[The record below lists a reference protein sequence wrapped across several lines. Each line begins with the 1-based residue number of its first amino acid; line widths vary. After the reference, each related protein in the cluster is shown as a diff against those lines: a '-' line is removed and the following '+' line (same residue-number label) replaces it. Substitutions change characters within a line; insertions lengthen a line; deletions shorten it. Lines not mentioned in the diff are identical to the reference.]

1 MDEPSPDP
9 VAWRVP
15 PGVLARD
22 RLAALYRRS
31 DGRGLARLAGHG
43 ALLAAGIAAAS
54 GAAGT
59 AWLGPAMLA
68 YGVVL
73 TALFAPLHECIHRTA
88 FAGRRLNDAVAWTCG
103 LVLVLPPF
111 YFRRFH
117 FDHHRYTQDPA
128 RDPEL
133 IAAKP
138 ASRTQY
144 LWQASGLPY
153 WRERLTTTARHAL
166 GRVDA
171 AAFLPPAVHRRIVR
185 EARILWAVYLG
196 IAAASVAAGS
206 AAALWYWLGPALLG
220 QPFLRLFLMA
230 EHGGCRRL
238 ADGLVN
244 TRTTLSNRFV
254 RFITWNMPYHA
265 EHPLYPAVPFHAL
278 PRVHVLVA
286 DKLAVPASGYTAVH
300 RRFLR
305 RLALGQPL

>member
-88 FAGRRLNDAVAWTCG
+88 FARRRLNDAVAWPCG

-111 YFRRFH
+111 YFRRF
-117 FDHHRYTQDPA
+117 YTQDPA

-220 QPFLRLFLMA
+220 QPFLRLFLI
-230 EHGGCRRL
+230 
-238 ADGLVN
+238 
-244 TRTTLSNRFV
+244 V

-265 EHPLYPAVPFHAL
+265 EHHLYPAVPFHAL

-286 DKLAVPASGYTAVH
+286 DKLAVTASGYTTVH